1 MWDSSRTGVI
11 VEILHPFLR
20 ERRNLT
26 SYDGISQ
33 QIDLTKNENFD
44 ILQVYTE
51 NDFKRCML
59 WK

>member
-1 MWDSSRTGVI
+1 MLRP
-11 VEILHPFLR
+11 ILK
-20 ERRNLT
+20 ERRNFT

-44 ILQVYTE
+44 ILQVYEE